1 MSQSRQHEGFWI
13 EADLLAH
20 RFGVHAD
27 VLAAAVQ
34 SEAVRTRIED
44 DVLLYAVADLDAWM
58 RAQPT
63 SFGPLT
69 LRATLESDAVQL
81 QLQRANHLAQMGTMA
96 MSVGHEINNPLTYV
110 VSNNEYICTD
120 ILPRLQQL
128 QHGHPETQALLSE
141 LKMLHEEIEEGAEHI
156 RRVVAELGGL
166 RRPATETSLI
176 LPADAVQAALR
187 MASPALNSSVSL
199 THHVMSSRPIRI
211 NTSLLVQVLIN
222 LLTNAAHA
230 VQGMHDPRIEVH
242 CVEASGSA
250 IIEVRDNGSG
260 IRPEFLERI
269 FDPFFTTKPA
279 AEGTGLGLSVCRKL
293 VENMSGTMTLS
304 STLKQGTTV
313 CVTIPLAKQR
323 FTPDDSSVNPSIIR
337 DLRILVVDDQP
348 SVLRSV
354 MRMLAPLG
362 LDITTED
369 SPRRALQLIKDDDYD
384 MILSDLMMPAMTG
397 MALYQEVMQH
407 KPEVCARFLFMSGGP
422 SSEEAR
428 AFCTAHADRL
438 LTKPINYAVLT
449 KALVSNHLQPVEQAE
464 PCPSISRCPM
474 FPKFQSDRMLNIYKV
489 IYCEPTDGA
498 HQQCARYRSMRSG
511 VRPSPVMLPNGEEL
525 PE

>member
-13 EADLLAH
+13 EADLLVH
-20 RFGVHAD
+20 RFGIHAD

-34 SEAVRTRIED
+34 SETVRTRIED
-44 DVLLYAVADLDAWM
+44 DVILYAVADLDAWL
-58 RAQPT
+58 RAQPK
-63 SFGPLT
+63 SVGSLT
-69 LRATLESDAVQL
+69 LRATIESDAVQL
-81 QLQRANHLAQMGTMA
+81 KLQRANHLAQMGTMA

-110 VSNNEYICTD
+110 ISNNEYICTD
-120 ILPRLQQL
+120 ILPRLQAL
-128 QHGHPETQALLSE
+128 QQRHPEMQALLSE
-141 LKMLHEEIEEGAEHI
+141 LTMLHEEIEEGAEHI

-166 RRPATETSLI
+166 RRPATETSLV
-176 LPADAVQAALR
+176 LPIDAVQAALR

-211 NTSLLVQVLIN
+211 NISLLVQVLIN

-230 VQGMHDPRIEVH
+230 VQGMLDPRIEVH

-260 IRPEFLERI
+260 IRSELLDRI

-279 AEGTGLGLSVCRKL
+279 GEGTGLGLSVCRKL
-293 VENMSGTMTLS
+293 VEDMSGTMTLS
-304 STLKQGTTV
+304 STLQQGTTV
-313 CVTIPLAKQR
+313 RVIIPLAKQL
-323 FTPDDSSVNPSIIR
+323 FATTDSSVDLSIIHG
-337 DLRILVVDDQP
+337 LRILIVDDQP

-369 SPRRALQLIKDDDYD
+369 SPRRALKLIKDSDYD
-384 MILSDLMMPAMTG
+384 MILSDLMMPSMTG

-407 KPEVCARFLFMSGGP
+407 KSEKCSRFLFMSGGP

-438 LTKPINYAVLT
+438 LTKPINYAMLT
-449 KALVSNHLQPVEQAE
+449 RALVSNHLQPVEHAE
-464 PCPSISRCPM
+464 PCPNINRCPM

-498 HQQCARYRSMRSG
+498 HHQCSRYQSMRAG
-511 VRPSPVMLPNGEEL
+511 VRPSPRLLPNGEEL